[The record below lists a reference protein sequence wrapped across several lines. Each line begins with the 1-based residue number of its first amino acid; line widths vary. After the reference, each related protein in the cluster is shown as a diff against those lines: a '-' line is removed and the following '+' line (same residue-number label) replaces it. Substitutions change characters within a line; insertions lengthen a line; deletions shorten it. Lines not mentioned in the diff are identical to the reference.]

1 MRQSDD
7 SRFTGWFFLPN
18 ATEERIPGVLIWT
31 PATGADLELF
41 GGFSPKPKYRPSPD
55 GAGVVTDSIV
65 GDVRPGTILGVTTEG
80 KKLSIWDAHREKV
93 SAKFDGAVQQE
104 SWTSSWVAVGEHI
117 ESPDSLVFSEVALA
131 LDDLYYLTSDS
142 RIYQIQ
148 WAKFEGIEDPG
159 KKLENGTLVTP
170 YILPIVGGFRAEVEH
185 GKTEKAQF
193 SVGTFASRPFISP
206 ATEAMP
212 ELKLESLLRRKRRGL
227 EIDVRINALMTV
239 KPNDGV
245 EVSASGLVDLMGP
258 ALDLMRLAFY
268 RSSGVEEISFRR
280 KNGENVYLLSR
291 IGDKSNPDDPHDL
304 RSVVFTFDDVS
315 LESYLEIWQR
325 LTPNYQAEY
334 AWNVMIGLCGYTP
347 NYVEEF
353 VSQALAAAEGIELWC
368 FQGSGGASLE
378 ERLKNL
384 HSRLPMRIQE
394 RLNLDTE
401 TWAKAA
407 VWARHHVA
415 HGGTKRKRLISD
427 SSELHAVAQSVHLV
441 TYLCILE
448 ELSVSVDKVVDALLN
463 HPRLAAMTRQYE
475 TVNGIGEDSAL

>member
-65 GDVRPGTILGVTTEG
+65 GDVRPGTILGVTTGG

-185 GKTEKAQF
+185 GKTE
-193 SVGTFASRPFISP
+193 
-206 ATEAMP
+206 
-212 ELKLESLLRRKRRGL
+212 
-227 EIDVRINALMTV
+227 
-239 KPNDGV
+239 
-245 EVSASGLVDLMGP
+245 
-258 ALDLMRLAFY
+258 
-268 RSSGVEEISFRR
+268 
-280 KNGENVYLLSR
+280 
-291 IGDKSNPDDPHDL
+291 
-304 RSVVFTFDDVS
+304 
-315 LESYLEIWQR
+315 
-325 LTPNYQAEY
+325 
-334 AWNVMIGLCGYTP
+334 
-347 NYVEEF
+347 
-353 VSQALAAAEGIELWC
+353 
-368 FQGSGGASLE
+368 
-378 ERLKNL
+378 
-384 HSRLPMRIQE
+384 
-394 RLNLDTE
+394 
-401 TWAKAA
+401 
-407 VWARHHVA
+407 
-415 HGGTKRKRLISD
+415 
-427 SSELHAVAQSVHLV
+427 
-441 TYLCILE
+441 
-448 ELSVSVDKVVDALLN
+448 
-463 HPRLAAMTRQYE
+463 
-475 TVNGIGEDSAL
+475 